1 MPDAALVRDAT
12 IRKIGNFFCLI
23 IIMTYGII
31 K

>member
-12 IRKIGNFFCLI
+12 IRKIDNFFCL